1 MLNTFF
7 WCTSLE
13 LLHLFYVLL
22 QRAKTDELLDFL
34 AVRNIV
40 VFYTKCENIK
50 YTQTHAREKNKLKLR
65 IDKTRTSPYC

>member
-34 AVRNIV
+34 AVRYIV

-50 YTQTHAREKNKLKLR
+50 YTQTHA
-65 IDKTRTSPYC
+65 S